1 MATGRLDI
9 TWDGGERATIGAL
22 DGEEIKLVST
32 RPFAPGSRPT
42 GTLDGGFA
50 IRLKVHRSK
59 KIAVEAATPP
69 ATEADAPPKFAIEG
83 RLLEAR
89 RDLLAEIRARLEPPR
104 PDE

>member
-1 MATGRLDI
+1 MESGRLAVA
-9 TWDGGERATIGAL
+9 WDGGGQATIAAL

-50 IRLKVHRSK
+50 IRMKVHRSK
-59 KIAVEAATPP
+59 KIAVDAA
-69 ATEADAPPKFAIEG
+69 ADADAPPKFAIEG

-104 PDE
+104 PQN